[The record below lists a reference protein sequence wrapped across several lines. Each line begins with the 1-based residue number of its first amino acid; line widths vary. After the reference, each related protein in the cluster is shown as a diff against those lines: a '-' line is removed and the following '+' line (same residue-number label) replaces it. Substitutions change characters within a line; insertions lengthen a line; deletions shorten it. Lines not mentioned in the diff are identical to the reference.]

1 MHQQRGAK
9 AKSSTKFVD
18 HSANALQKESM
29 MRRNKLTLEHIMHER
44 GKNVAEDQLLAKL
57 HVELRNLESR
67 EKGPTEVIT
76 VSRAISK

>member
-1 MHQQRGAK
+1 
-9 AKSSTKFVD
+9 
-18 HSANALQKESM
+18 M

-57 HVELRNLESR
+57 HVELRNLESK

-76 VSRAISK
+76 VSRAISKQSNYGSSFPNHQYFS